1 MLGGVE
7 SLQSEY
13 NILSIRYNELIVDL
27 IDVGMFEISIWY

>member
-13 NILSIRYNELIVDL
+13 NILSISYNELIVDL